1 MDLYGTFAAFLS
13 SPEALAI
20 KGLLL
25 GAFLVFALGI
35 LAALRDGTFA
45 WQFVDSFVR
54 STIWGRVAP
63 VATVLLVGYLAQAP
77 EVSAAGL
84 AAAAAVSIGMIAAAL
99 ASIRQMTLE
108 KPASAEA
115 NTPPT
120 A

>member
-1 MDLYGTFAAFLS
+1 MDLYGTFAAFLA

-25 GAFLVFALGI
+25 AAFLVFALGV

-45 WQFVDSFVR
+45 WQYLDSFVR

-63 VATVLLVGYLAQAP
+63 VATVLLVGYLAQEAT
-77 EVSAAGL
+77 VSAAGL
-84 AAAAAVSIGMIAAAL
+84 AAAAVVSVGMLSAAL
-99 ASIRQMTLE
+99 ASIRQLTLD
-108 KPASAEA
+108 KPESAAA